1 MTVPRVLPELKGVIV
16 ELSIGDILEVGESI
30 DEGDDTKDDV
40 IVRTL
45 AEDSVLDRVEIE
57 EKLFGVV
64 VGTEGSDDDEPY
76 VKLTEDDTP
85 GVD

>member
-30 DEGDDTKDDV
+30 DEGDETKDDV

-57 EKLFGVV
+57 EKVFGVV
-64 VGTEGSDDDEPY
+64 VGTEGSDDDESY

>member
-30 DEGDDTKDDV
+30 DEGDETKDDV

-45 AEDSVLDRVEIE
+45 AED
-57 EKLFGVV
+57 
-64 VGTEGSDDDEPY
+64 
-76 VKLTEDDTP
+76 
-85 GVD
+85 